1 MKRKLFKN
9 YQYNFDKNEKKVLAN
24 FCKQA
29 TKQMMGNDQFRK
41 DIISFNSIL
50 DKLSAEGDE
59 VKLTK
64 DEKVRLVLQLKE
76 NTKFLKKKMDGSW
89 FLIRWFYKSVYN
101 QYINL
106 LTNHFSD

>member
-1 MKRKLFKN
+1 
-9 YQYNFDKNEKKVLAN
+9 
-24 FCKQA
+24 
-29 TKQMMGNDQFRK
+29 MMGNDQFRK

-50 DKLSAEGDE
+50 DKLSTDDE
-59 VKLTK
+59 VVKLTK
-64 DEKVRLVLQLKE
+64 DEKTRLVLQLKE